1 VQRPAWVA
9 FDLNGTLL
17 DPAALL
23 GDEHAETGRAALD
36 DAVLQAMADTITGEH
51 RPFPDYL
58 RAALERRLRIAGAD
72 GDTLDAAID
81 RARRLPAFPDARP
94 ALETLAAAGYR
105 IAVLTNS
112 AADAAGAALDA
123 AGLAARVDVVIGAD
137 EIGAY
142 KPDLRVYRH
151 AARRLGASADRL
163 CLVTAHGWDVLGARR
178 ADWAAAWGA
187 HREQYL
193 LSTVPEPSL
202 RGVARRSGASAQ
214 RAVSIMVDQ
223 ACEPFRPPGAVPPAR
238 AASCSSRQPLTGLWP
253 AASTPGPKGCA
264 AAR

>member
-1 VQRPAWVA
+1 MQRAAWIA
-9 FDLNGTLL
+9 FDLYGTLL

-23 GDEHAETGRAALD
+23 GDEYPETGRAALD

-72 GDTLDAAID
+72 GDTLDAAMD
-81 RARRLPAFPDARP
+81 RARRLPAFPDAPP
-94 ALETLAAAGYR
+94 ALETLAAADYR

-123 AGLAARVDVVIGAD
+123 AGLAARVEMVIGAD

-151 AARRLGASADRL
+151 AARRLGVSADRL
-163 CLVTAHGWDVLGARR
+163 CLVTAHAWDVLGARR
-178 ADWAAAWGA
+178 ADWAAAWVA

-202 RGVARRSGASAQ
+202 R
-214 RAVSIMVDQ
+214 
-223 ACEPFRPPGAVPPAR
+223 
-238 AASCSSRQPLTGLWP
+238 AASLAE
-253 AASTPGPKGCA
+253 AAHALSA
-264 AAR
+264 L